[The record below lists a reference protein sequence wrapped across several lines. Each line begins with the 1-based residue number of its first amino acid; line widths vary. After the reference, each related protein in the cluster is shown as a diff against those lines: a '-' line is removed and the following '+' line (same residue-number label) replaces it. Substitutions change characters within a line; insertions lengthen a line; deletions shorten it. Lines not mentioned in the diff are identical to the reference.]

1 MYNVAIC
8 LDIQGRK
15 KKRNETKRKKRRINV
30 KEEKIQKAMLH
41 ILYRP
46 TL

>member
-8 LDIQGRK
+8 LDIQGREK
-15 KKRNETKRKKRRINV
+15 NETKRKKRRINV
-30 KEEKIQKAMLH
+30 TEEKIQKAMLH
-41 ILYRP
+41 TLYRP

>member
-15 KKRNETKRKKRRINV
+15 KKRNETKEETNKRERRKNSKSNV
-30 KEEKIQKAMLH
+30 TYI
-41 ILYRP
+41 I
-46 TL
+46 

>member
-30 KEEKIQKAMLH
+30 KEEEKIQKAMLH
-41 ILYRP
+41 II
-46 TL
+46 